1 MKMSSSSSHDIHKAY
16 LSIKEH
22 VCRYLRNVLVLKR
35 IEEEFEVQLL
45 AIHMKKRMLLIFYI
59 N

>member
-22 VCRYLRNVLVLKR
+22 VRRYLRNVLVLKR